1 MNTNELT
8 VTCIFFW
15 LSSTH
20 LCYFRNGFH
29 SNFFFPFNKP
39 ADTKSKSMHESGRLI
54 LERKMSDDAA
64 ILLSEEDDDRD
75 EFDSDEAE
83 TVPELE
89 EKLSKWT
96 NYIHGW
102 QDRWVSLRNGTLS
115 YFKSHTDIHLGCRG
129 SISLARA
136 DIEAHP
142 FDELRFD
149 VSINDNVWYLRCKN
163 EEDRHKWLDALEL
176 QKAAAEAES
185 TSLQRQG
192 SMLSLHS
199 TASLASSSSFKKGR
213 GLREKLAEMETF
225 RDILCRQVDA
235 LQGYFD
241 TCADA
246 ASSSGDSR
254 KWLEDPLDGDI
265 DDEDLNDESGTTPRV
280 DSHMRFIEINGPSA
294 HKEKDKANFQPHHMG
309 VDFKGEAFTFKA
321 TTAGILATLSHCI
334 DLMRQREE
342 QWQKRLEKEQDKRKR
357 AVEAYRKALQD
368 MKKKALLGGP
378 DYEEGPHSMMK
389 EDEFFDAID
398 AALDIHDQTEEEAER
413 SEEVVKDE
421 SFSSSNTISKDL
433 PPHPHKLIQECH
445 DKVEE
450 NVRYSFEN
458 IEDNWDLLH
467 QEGEMKI
474 YKMEQEV
481 DGIVLDPLKATH
493 TIRKVTAREMCH
505 MFWDIKYRME
515 WDGTLDWCKNLETLA
530 PDTFICHQM
539 MRRVWPATQRDTCF
553 LSHVRKLDLSRQ
565 TQGDVGSWIVVNSS
579 VEHPDA
585 SNKGIRAKINV
596 CMLCQTFLDSPDVN
610 KENATRDNLVCKI
623 YYVAHA
629 NPGGWVPSSV
639 IRAVYK
645 REYPKFLRRFSG
657 HVVESFKNKPIM
669 W

>member
-1 MNTNELT
+1 MM
-8 VTCIFFW
+8 
-15 LSSTH
+15 H
-20 LCYFRNGFH
+20 
-29 SNFFFPFNKP
+29 
-39 ADTKSKSMHESGRLI
+39 DTSRIE
-54 LERKMSDDAA
+54 LERKMSDDPA
-64 ILLSEEDDDRD
+64 IFLSEDEEEDDDS
-75 EFDSDEAE
+75 ESDGIES
-83 TVPELE
+83 VPELE
-89 EKLSKWT
+89 DKLNKWT

-163 EEDRHKWLDALEL
+163 TEDRQKWLDALEA

-241 TCADA
+241 ACAESA
-246 ASSSGDSR
+246 AGSGDHR
-254 KWLEDPLDGDI
+254 KWLDDPLVDSN
-265 DDEDLNDESGTTPRV
+265 DDEDDIEDESGTTPRV
-280 DSHMRFIEINGPSA
+280 DSHMRLTHTNGLSA
-294 HKEKDKANFQPHHMG
+294 QRDRDKPNFQPHQMG
-309 VDFKGEAFTFKA
+309 MDFKGEAFTFKA

-342 QWQKRLEKEQDKRKR
+342 QWQKRLEKE
-357 AVEAYRKALQD
+357 
-368 MKKKALLGGP
+368 
-378 DYEEGPHSMMK
+378 GPHSMLK

-398 AALDIHDQTEEEAER
+398 AALDIHDQSEAEI
-413 SEEVVKDE
+413 EQADDAAEHKDA

-433 PPHPHKLIQECH
+433 PPHPHRLIQECH

-450 NVRYSFEN
+450 NIRYSFEN
-458 IEDNWDLLH
+458 IESNWDLLH

-493 TIRKVTAREMCH
+493 TVRKVTAHEMCRL
-505 MFWDIKYRME
+505 FWDLKYRMD
-515 WDGTLDWCKNLETLA
+515 WDGTLDWCKSLETLA

-553 LSHVRKLDLSRQ
+553 LSHIRKLDLSQ
-565 TQGDVGSWIVVNSS
+565 QSQGDVGSWIVVNYS
-579 VEHPDA
+579 VDHPDGT
-585 SNKGIRAKINV
+585 SKCIRAKINV
-596 CMLCQTFLDSPDVN
+596 CMLCQTFLDPPDT
-610 KENATRDNLVCKI
+610 KLEDATRDNLVCKI

-657 HVVESFKNKPIM
+657 HVVDFFKNKAIM
-669 W
+669 L